1 MATATLP
8 VLKEL
13 LADPAKYPD
22 STKYRN
28 VDGSEVTLGELRK
41 AGVNSTSVAIE
52 APKSP
57 NAETDEHVAKS
68 LELKKKQKKH
78 PIEARIGELT
88 AKAKELEDARKKDRE
103 EFEKKFEEQ
112 NEKNIAAE
120 LDRRKAEAAAN
131 DKRPVRTEFPEGA
144 PGDTEFAAKM
154 AEWVFRQQEKI
165 QPKVAAAPPPAPDR
179 AATIPEAQMAQAK
192 IEFDHFQEVGTEFI
206 KKNPDFNEVLNKA
219 HKRGLTL
226 HNRAQ
231 FRIIKRAIP
240 QVAYYLA
247 RPENEAEARS
257 LMKMDEFDQELEV
270 VRIAERLAA
279 RPEDFV
285 SSAPPPGRR
294 LNGGGALTDIRP
306 EEMDTDE
313 YLRRRAEEFKN
324 GIRRRRR

>member
-28 VDGSEVTLGELRK
+28 ADGSEVTLGELRK
-41 AGVNSTSVAIE
+41 AGVNSTSVAVE
-52 APKSP
+52 APASP
-57 NAETDEHVAKS
+57 NADTDKVVAER
-68 LELKKKQKKH
+68 LEQKKKHKKH
-78 PIEARIGELT
+78 PVEARIGELT
-88 AKAKELEDARKKDRE
+88 AKAAELEKTLKKERE
-103 EFEKKFEEQ
+103 EREAAIAAQ

-131 DKRPVRTEFPEGA
+131 DKRPDRAAFPEGA
-144 PGDTEFAAKM
+144 AGDTEFTTKM
-154 AEWVFRQQEKI
+154 AEWVVRQQDKI
-165 QPKVAAAPPPAPDR
+165 TPKVAAPPPSTDR
-179 AATIPEAQMAQAK
+179 VATLNETQTAQAK
-192 IEFDHFQEVGTEFI
+192 TEYDHFLEVGTEFI
-206 KKNPDFNEVLNKA
+206 KKNPDFNETLEA
-219 HKRGLTL
+219 AAKRGLTL

-231 FRIIKRAIP
+231 WRIIKRAIP

-247 RPENEAEARS
+247 RPENEIEARN

-279 RPEDFV
+279 KPGDFV

-294 LNGGGALTDIRP
+294 LNGSTVTDVTDP
-306 EEMDTDE
+306 SQMTPDE
-313 YLRRRAEEFKN
+313 YLRWRREQFKS
-324 GIRRRRR
+324 GARRPPHR